1 MKDIN
6 EIIKEHK
13 PKPKFSN
20 LIMAFLGGTIIS
32 ILGNFIIDMLV
43 RYSDLSKSE
52 AVPPMIIIIIGLTCL
67 LTGLGVYDKLA
78 TIFGAGLFIPI
89 TGFANSMCSSAL
101 ESKHE
106 GLVYGIG
113 SNMFKLAGS
122 VLVYG
127 VVATYTLG
135 LIRFIY
141 ENL

>member
-6 EIIKEHK
+6 TIIQEKK
-13 PKPKFSN
+13 PKPKLSN
-20 LIMAFLGGTIIS
+20 LIFAFIGGATVSVLGQ
-32 ILGNFIIDMLV
+32 FIMDMIV
-43 RYSDLSKSE
+43 RYTDLSKSE
-52 AVPPMIIIIIGLTCL
+52 AVTPMIIIIIALTCL

-113 SNMFKLAGS
+113 SNIFKLAGS

-127 VVATYTLG
+127 VVATYLVG
-135 LIRFIY
+135 VVRFIY